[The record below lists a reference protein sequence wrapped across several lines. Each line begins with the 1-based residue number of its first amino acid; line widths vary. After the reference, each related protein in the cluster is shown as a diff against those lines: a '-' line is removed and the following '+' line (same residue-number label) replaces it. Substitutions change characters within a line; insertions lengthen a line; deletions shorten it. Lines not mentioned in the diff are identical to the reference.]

1 MEVQVLFTCAGNKT
15 PISRSSGVQPSDNID
30 LATSTAW
37 CTIPHSLHSSFAD
50 MRLKTRTTAKFK
62 GNVLRFLQSA
72 AQRSSSDGIPLHY
85 YHNQYRPVLVISCTT
100 CFKIKGISPMF
111 YARLSVHL
119 LLLIKRY
126 NLYKVL
132 ACSTAF
138 FQLSLCCAI
147 FFQLC
152 TFIFLISSKT
162 SFSQRVLG
170 LPIGLLD
177 MGYHLLIF

>member
-1 MEVQVLFTCAGNKT
+1 MSPFCVTSLLVYCSDFVNVIRGFHGCAYTTYFVTGCDAVLFGRQVSEK
-15 PISRSSGVQPSDNID
+15 
-30 LATSTAW
+30 LATSVIFKWAN
-37 CTIPHSLHSSFAD
+37 P
-50 MRLKTRTTAKFK
+50 AKFP
-62 GNVLRFLQSA
+62 
-72 AQRSSSDGIPLHY
+72 I
-85 YHNQYRPVLVISCTT
+85 
-100 CFKIKGISPMF
+100 
-111 YARLSVHL
+111 L

-138 FQLSLCCAI
+138 FQLSLFCTI
-147 FFQLC
+147 FFHLC

-177 MGYHLLIF
+177 MGFHLLIF